1 MWVDL
6 GDLKRIDVRGSCME
20 FQVDRAI
27 EILSST
33 PSTLNALLRNV
44 SSEWLMQNEGP
55 NTWSPFDV
63 VGHLIHGE
71 ETDWIPRARIILEQ
85 GESRPFEP
93 FDRVAMFEKSRGK
106 DIVELLDR
114 FRDLREANLR
124 ELKQMNLT
132 AEMLGRRGRH
142 TELGVVTL
150 RQLLATWVAHDLD
163 HLAQIVRVMAKQYRH
178 EVGPWHQYLSIL
190 TR

>member
-1 MWVDL
+1 
-6 GDLKRIDVRGSCME
+6 ME

-132 AEMLGRRGRH
+132 AEMLERRGRH
-142 TELGVVTL
+142 PELGVVTL